1 MSAKSLIFLKGLVR
15 THVVDFLGS
24 PWLDPRIVGVH
35 IRTYAWEVP
44 RVCMF
49 QLDKIPREEME
60 SELAKLNVP
69 NEAIDGILKALTL
82 KSLDDLEG

>member
-1 MSAKSLIFLKGLVR
+1 MLWTFWAAHGQLESTKSY
-15 THVVDFLGS
+15 
-24 PWLDPRIVGVH
+24 LDSRIVGVH
-35 IRTYAWEVP
+35 ISTYAWEVP

-60 SELAKLNVP
+60 SELAKVNVP
-69 NEAIDGILKALTL
+69 NEAIEGILKALTL